1 MGYKLL
7 GFAVWRG
14 AWWFLRRRYATHLK
28 LAAGLAV
35 IAGVA
40 GLAVKGRGE

>member
-7 GFAVWRG
+7 GFAVWRAG
-14 AWWFLRRRYATHLK
+14 WWFLRRRYATHLK